1 MRYDPKNPGLIS
13 FQAAR
18 PAFVEGTDS
27 PRAFLERCIA
37 TIDRREPELRAFVAL
52 NLEGARRAADAAS
65 GRYRAGRPASDIDG
79 LVIAI
84 KDVHDTEDMP
94 MEAGSPVLRGN
105 RTGWDGAT
113 VHALRKGGAAIIG
126 KTVTTEFAF
135 ARPGPARNPWDAA
148 RTPGGSS
155 SGSGAAVGAGMVP
168 VATGTQ
174 VRGSVLRPAA
184 YCGAFV
190 LKTSY
195 GAINTLGGF
204 PSAPSLI
211 HLSFLAGTLAD
222 TWTTSRWVS
231 HAAGGDPG
239 HPSLAGP
246 PRLPSAEK
254 PGRLARLETA
264 GWKATET
271 SVKAAFETW
280 LGTLAGQGVEIV
292 DRHADSDIEA
302 VERDLVALRAVI
314 VLLLGY
320 EGRYPLAMY
329 AERCPDL
336 LSERVLARVAEAAAI
351 TPRHYAEALE
361 WCAAFRARYA
371 RLAER
376 FDACITLNQVDP
388 APVGMPVGDV
398 VYGEPSSVL
407 GVPALNLPLLAVEG
421 MPLGVQPLGFYRQ
434 DHRLVAQGRWLA
446 ETTLG

>member
-1 MRYDPKNPGLIS
+1 M
-13 FQAAR
+13 
-18 PAFVEGTDS
+18 
-27 PRAFLERCIA
+27 
-37 TIDRREPELRAFVAL
+37 
-52 NLEGARRAADAAS
+52 
-65 GRYRAGRPASDIDG
+65 
-79 LVIAI
+79 IAI

-190 LKTSY
+190 LKASY

-204 PSAPSLI
+204 PSAPQPDPPELPCRDPRR
-211 HLSFLAGTLAD
+211 HLDDVPLGLPCRRRR
-222 TWTTSRWVS
+222 SRAPEPRRATRA
-231 HAAGGDPG
+231 AAGRKNRGGWPVWR
-239 HPSLAGP
+239 PPAGRR
-246 PRLPSAEK
+246 PR
-254 PGRLARLETA
+254 R
-264 GWKATET
+264 

-336 LSERVLARVAEAAAI
+336 LSERVLARVADAAAI